1 MCTRQCKERLPIW
14 VKILRFWCP
23 SIDVLMHET
32 LKFLLII
39 LEVESSWGYQTV
51 ISYFR
56 LSFTSPRFFS
66 CWEQISTGCS
76 WRFCTFGITGKE
88 LILTVFGWESG
99 SPMPLS
105 FFCERH
111 RSKWESRHSTLRQM
125 LSDERSHTLFF
136 VFFHAIFLSYC
147 IWSPS
152 RFLLIDMTKTWHTQL
167 LFSAFFSLKK
177 NYNQSKFFYL
187 VKAKYLSL

>member
-1 MCTRQCKERLPIW
+1 MRRLNFYWLSWRWRAVEVTRLWFPTLGW
-14 VKILRFWCP
+14 V
-23 SIDVLMHET
+23 
-32 LKFLLII
+32 LL
-39 LEVESSWGYQTV
+39 LHVSLAVES
-51 ISYFR
+51 R
-56 LSFTSPRFFS
+56 SPLAV
-66 CWEQISTGCS
+66 G